1 ATENGRTLVNWKL
14 KDTKELV
21 YELIKQGVE
30 SNSDIADELGISKG
44 AVAQHANKLMNECL
58 IKKQGTRYVLC

>member
-1 ATENGRTLVNWKL
+1 L